1 MWNISISELS
11 FNLDLNNPFRLNPLS
26 LLSLN
31 VNDQHYQDMLPVL
44 HQVNVSLINDE
55 QFDRRQEVKI
65 SLLLS
70 FSTNDGPQ
78 AQRGGDE
85 DVRGVEGGVK
95 SDAPLQNRHPYTRN
109 SQGHV
114 SSLITTK
121 PPASTF
127 SKCCLP
133 LYLPASPLG
142 YNWTQ
147 TAFIIKSSSP
157 LLALMVP
164 SSPHSLPFLHWQI
177 FPENRF
183 YFKTSSSLLNAL
195 QSASDSQDATDMTLA
210 KVTKSSQL
218 PTQWLFGV
226 SCH

>member
-1 MWNISISELS
+1 
-11 FNLDLNNPFRLNPLS
+11 
-26 LLSLN
+26 
-31 VNDQHYQDMLPVL
+31 MLPVL
-44 HQVNVSLINDE
+44 HQVNVSLINDK

-95 SDAPLQNRHPYTRN
+95 SDAPLQNRHSYTWN

-127 SKCCLP
+127 SKCRLP

-147 TAFIIKSSSP
+147 TAFIIKSSP

-164 SSPHSLPFLHWQI
+164 SSPSLF
-177 FPENRF
+177 F
-183 YFKTSSSLLNAL
+183 TG
-195 QSASDSQDATDMTLA
+195 
-210 KVTKSSQL
+210 KSSQKIVSPLKSPLHSSTHCSL
-218 PTQWLFGV
+218 PLILRTPLTWPLLRSPKALGYQRNGSSVFLV
-226 SCH
+226 INA